1 MRLSELFELSPLG
14 WEEAKRLT
22 ILEYGELYW
31 GFMVD
36 DNYDI
41 SYCFDFLNSSNPE
54 MWRWLQLGKTT
65 LLKEWEA
72 KQIKTVKQ

>member
-31 GFMVD
+31 GVMVE

-54 MWRWLQLGKTT
+54 MWGWLQLGDHIP
-65 LLKEWEA
+65 LKEWEA